1 METIDIILPCGKK
14 CSVQV
19 VRKVMKT
26 CRLKVFPDG
35 SVSLSLPIQADN
47 TRAEAFLLDKANWIE
62 RKIEGFSK
70 TTGYAATNEIHSGFS
85 ITMLGKDM
93 VFSVSKAERNGIV
106 SDGNTIHILV
116 TDINNQQMIQKVFH
130 DWWRTQAKE
139 IISQRVDQW
148 YPVIR
153 KYGVARP
160 KVFIRKMNTLWG
172 SCSATR
178 GVVTFNL
185 YLIKAKTACIDYVV
199 LHELTHFLYPNHSKM
214 FYAFLSSYMPDWKE
228 RKRILDQEV
237 VHGL

>member
-1 METIDIILPCGKK
+1 
-14 CSVQV
+14 
-19 VRKVMKT
+19 
-26 CRLKVFPDG
+26 
-35 SVSLSLPIQADN
+35 
-47 TRAEAFLLDKANWIE
+47 
-62 RKIEGFSK
+62 
-70 TTGYAATNEIHSGFS
+70 
-85 ITMLGKDM
+85 M

-116 TDINNQQMIQKVFH
+116 TDINNQQMIQKVFQ

-185 YLIKAKTACIDYVV
+185 YLLKAKTACIDYVV